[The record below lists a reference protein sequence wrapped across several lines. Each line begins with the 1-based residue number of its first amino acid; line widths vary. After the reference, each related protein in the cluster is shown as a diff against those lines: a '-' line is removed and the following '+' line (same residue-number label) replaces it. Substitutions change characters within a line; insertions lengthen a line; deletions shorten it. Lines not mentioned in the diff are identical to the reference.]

1 MKCNAS
7 FVAVMLSASWA
18 SGVAENVATAVN
30 IISGITADEEYCLSA
45 QGGDTMGSVRVRG
58 GGAQVRTSSEITNLD
73 FTSIAHVGD
82 GKGALQLGRG
92 RLACHLIVCLLVAP
106 CIVSTLRLKII
117 RVMMHW
123 RQVVSA

>member
-92 RLACHLIVCLLVAP
+92 APGLSFDRVLVSGSLHRFHFAFE
-106 CIVSTLRLKII
+106 V
-117 RVMMHW
+117 H
-123 RQVVSA
+123 

>member
-1 MKCNAS
+1 MKCKAS

-30 IISGITADEEYCLSA
+30 IISGITADEEYCLST

-58 GGAQVRTSSEITNLD
+58 GGAQVRTLSEITNLD

-82 GKGALQLGRG
+82 GKEALQLGRVG
-92 RLACHLIVCLLVAP
+92 APGLSFDRVLVCGSPHRFHFAFEV
-106 CIVSTLRLKII
+106 
-117 RVMMHW
+117 H
-123 RQVVSA
+123 

>member
-18 SGVAENVATAVN
+18 RGAAENVATAVN

-58 GGAQVRTSSEITNLD
+58 GGAQVRTSSEFTNLN
-73 FTSIAHVGD
+73 FRSIAHVGD
-82 GKGALQLGRG
+82 RKEAVHLGRG
-92 RLACHLIVCLLVAP
+92 GPRGLSFDRVLVCGSLHRFHFAFED
-106 CIVSTLRLKII
+106 
-117 RVMMHW
+117 H
-123 RQVVSA
+123 

>member
-7 FVAVMLSASWA
+7 LVAVMLSASWA

-45 QGGDTMGSVRVRG
+45 QGGDTMGSVRVRS

-82 GKGALQLGRG
+82 GKEALQLGRGG

-106 CIVSTLRLKII
+106 CIVSTLRLKFI
-117 RVMMHW
+117 
-123 RQVVSA
+123 SG